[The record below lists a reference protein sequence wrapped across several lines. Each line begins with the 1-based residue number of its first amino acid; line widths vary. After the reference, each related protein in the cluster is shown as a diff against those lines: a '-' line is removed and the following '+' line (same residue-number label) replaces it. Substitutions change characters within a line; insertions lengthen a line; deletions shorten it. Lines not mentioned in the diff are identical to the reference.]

1 MWARHCK
8 SDAVLNGGLRS
19 SLTLGHADLLQ
30 LARIFRMTQP
40 VGCERDC
47 AALELWAGV
56 VRVSIARFPSNA
68 RNARFDKRYGSCAL
82 QDSLPE
88 WSKGVDS
95 SSTSE
100 SCVGSNPTAVNQDLA
115 CMTEN
120 FSKSRQHPE
129 VFPGSPPP

>member
-1 MWARHCK
+1 MGVEMGAVGVQGRTSASMQGIYLQYAESGVWAHHCK

-68 RNARFDKRYGSCAL
+68 RNDHFDKRQMNL
-82 QDSLPE
+82 WQLRP
-88 WSKGVDS
+88 
-95 SSTSE
+95 
-100 SCVGSNPTAVNQDLA
+100 P
-115 CMTEN
+115 
-120 FSKSRQHPE
+120 RQFAR
-129 VFPGSPPP
+129 VV